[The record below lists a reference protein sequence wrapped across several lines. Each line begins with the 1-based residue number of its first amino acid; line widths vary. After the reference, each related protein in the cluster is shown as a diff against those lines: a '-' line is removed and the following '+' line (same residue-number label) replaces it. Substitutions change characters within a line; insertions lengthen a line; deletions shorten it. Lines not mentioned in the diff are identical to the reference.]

1 MADRDRRED
10 DTSWPRQLLIG
21 IGALV
26 AVALVIGGVVS
37 VVALGAARVAG
48 IAEGPVTASAKPS
61 LYMPSGKPTVSVEPY
76 PAASGSAG
84 GRPSP
89 GASATPTTSPSTKA
103 SKTPKKKTPAISL
116 HASPLHVQANERI
129 NLTGEYKGGG
139 SARLQVQRFEGGWTD
154 FPVTVP
160 VSGGSFA
167 TYITTGHT
175 GTNKLRVVDKSN
187 GRASNAVRVT
197 VG

>member
-154 FPVTVP
+154 FPVTVS

>member
-1 MADRDRRED
+1 MADRDRRD
-10 DTSWPRQLLIG
+10 DETSWPRQLLIG

-48 IAEGPVTASAKPS
+48 VAEGPVTASAKPS
-61 LYMPSGKPTVSVEPY
+61 LYMPSGKPSVKPEPY
-76 PAASGSAG
+76 PGASGSSSGQASTK
-84 GRPSP
+84 PSP
-89 GASATPTTSPSTKA
+89 SKKSKPKPTKQTHR
-103 SKTPKKKTPAISL
+103 ISL
-116 HASPLHVQANERI
+116 QASPLHVKAGQRI
-129 NLTGEYKGGG
+129 NLTGVYKGGEGAQLQIQRLEAG
-139 SARLQVQRFEGGWTD
+139 SWTD

-160 VSGGSFA
+160 VSGGIFH

-175 GTNKLRVVDKSN
+175 GTNQLRVTDKRN
-187 GRASNAVRVT
+187 GRHSDVVRVQ

>member
-1 MADRDRRED
+1 MADRDRRD
-10 DTSWPRQLLIG
+10 DETSWPRQLLIG

-48 IAEGPVTASAKPS
+48 VAEGPVTASAKPS
-61 LYMPSGKPTVSVEPY
+61 LYMPSGKPSVKPEPY
-76 PAASGSAG
+76 PGASGSSSGQASTK
-84 GRPSP
+84 PSP
-89 GASATPTTSPSTKA
+89 SKKSKPKPKPTHR
-103 SKTPKKKTPAISL
+103 ISL
-116 HASPLHVQANERI
+116 QASPLHVKAGQRI
-129 NLTGEYKGGG
+129 NLTGVYKGGEGAQLQIQRLEAG
-139 SARLQVQRFEGGWTD
+139 SWTD

-160 VSGGSFA
+160 VSGGIFH

-175 GTNKLRVVDKSN
+175 GTNQLRVTDKRN
-187 GRASNAVRVT
+187 GRHSDVVRVQ